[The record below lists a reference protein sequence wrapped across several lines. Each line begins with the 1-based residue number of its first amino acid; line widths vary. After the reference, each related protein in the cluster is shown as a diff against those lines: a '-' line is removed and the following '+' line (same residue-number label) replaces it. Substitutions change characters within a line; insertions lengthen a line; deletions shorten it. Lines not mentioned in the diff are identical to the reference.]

1 MSITPSTPP
10 TTQPSRAAGVAAA
23 AAPPSAT
30 PAWLPAFIA
39 LSAIWGASFL
49 FIKVALADVPALDI
63 ALIRIAL
70 GAITLVTI
78 LVVRRERLP
87 RDPAAWRH
95 LFVAALLFNSVPFS
109 LIAFGETR
117 ISSVL
122 AGLWNATTPLMTLV
136 AVTALLPSERPTR
149 ERTIGILLGFAGV
162 VVVLGPWEHLGGG
175 VLVGDLAVLGASAC
189 YGLGFTHARRN
200 LASRPESG
208 LALSTGQMLCA
219 TAQLAVVAPALAGA
233 PASLSTD
240 SALSLVGLGVAG
252 TGIAYILNYRMIRT
266 VGPAIA
272 STVTYVVPLF
282 ATVLGVAVLGE
293 RLLWHEPVGAA
304 VVLFG
309 VWISSGR
316 AGRRPPTAGAARRRG
331 RLRRPGLRAPR

>member
-1 MSITPSTPP
+1 
-10 TTQPSRAAGVAAA
+10 
-23 AAPPSAT
+23 
-30 PAWLPAFIA
+30 

-63 ALIRIAL
+63 AFIRIAL

-78 LVVRRERLP
+78 LAVRRERLP
-87 RDPAAWRH
+87 RDPAAWTR
-95 LFVAALLFNSVPFS
+95 LFVAALLFNSVPYS

-136 AVTALLPSERPTR
+136 AITALLPGERPTR
-149 ERTIGILLGFAGV
+149 ARTIGILLGFAGV

-175 VLVGDLAVLGASAC
+175 ALAGDLAMLGASAC
-189 YGLGFTHARRN
+189 YGLGFTYARRH
-200 LASRPESG
+200 LASRPESS
-208 LALSTGQMLCA
+208 LALSTAQLLCA
-219 TAQLAVVAPALAGA
+219 TAQLALVAPVVAGA
-233 PASLSTD
+233 PASVSTD

-252 TGIAYILNYRMIRT
+252 TGIAYVLNYHMIRT

-272 STVTYVVPLF
+272 STVTYVIPLF

-293 RLLWHEPVGAA
+293 RLLWHEPVGAT
-304 VVLFG
+304 VVLLG

-316 AGRRPPTAGAARRRG
+316 AGRRPPAGGAARRRG
-331 RLRRPGLRAPR
+331 RPRLRGSRALR

>member
-1 MSITPSTPP
+1 MASKTRTVRP
-10 TTQPSRAAGVAAA
+10 TGADA
-23 AAPPSAT
+23 AAPAPAPSPAGPT
-30 PAWLPAFIA
+30 AAWLPAFVA

-49 FIKVALADVPALDI
+49 FIKVAVADVPALDI
-63 ALIRIAL
+63 AFIRVVL
-70 GAITLVTI
+70 GAITLVAI
-78 LVVRRERLP
+78 LAVRRERLP
-87 RDPAAWRH
+87 RDPAAWRQ

-136 AVTALLPSERPTR
+136 AVTALLPGERPTR
-149 ERTIGILLGFAGV
+149 ARTLGILLGFAGV
-162 VVVLGPWEHLGGG
+162 VVVLGPWEHLGSG
-175 VLVGDLAVLGASAC
+175 VLIGDLAVLGASAC
-189 YGLGFTHARRN
+189 YGLGFTHSRRY

-208 LALSTGQMLCA
+208 LALSAGQLLCA
-219 TAQLAVVAPALAGA
+219 TAQLALVAPVVAGA
-233 PASLSTD
+233 PASVSND
-240 SALSLVGLGVAG
+240 AALSLVGLGVAG
-252 TGIAYILNYRMIRT
+252 TGIAYVLNYRMIRT

-293 RLLWHEPVGAA
+293 DLLWHEPVGAA
-304 VVLFG
+304 VVLIG

-316 AGRRPPTAGAARRRG
+316 AGPRTPTAGAARSRG
-331 RLRRPGLRAPR
+331 RPRRPSSRGPR